1 MSNES
6 LKDQIRAFILDAAQ
20 AKGVNEVKDTDSLTD
35 GGIVDSLGIFRL
47 VGFLEENL
55 GVHVGDEEI
64 IQDNFQTINDIERF
78 VMAKLAEQ
86 GETAVRQ

>member
-1 MSNES
+1 MES
-6 LKDQIRAFILDAAQ
+6 MKEQIRAFILEAAQ
-20 AKGVNEVKDTDSLTD
+20 AKGVTQVSDTDSLTD

-47 VGFLEENL
+47 VSFLEENL

-78 VMAKLAEQ
+78 VNAKLASHGVTQ
-86 GETAVRQ
+86 

>member
-1 MSNES
+1 MSTES
-6 LKDQIRAFILDAAQ
+6 LKDQIRAFVLEAAQ
-20 AKGVNEVKDTDSLTD
+20 AKGVTEVKDTDSLTD

-47 VGFLEENL
+47 VAFLEENL

-78 VMAKLAEQ
+78 VNAKLASHGVTQ
-86 GETAVRQ
+86 